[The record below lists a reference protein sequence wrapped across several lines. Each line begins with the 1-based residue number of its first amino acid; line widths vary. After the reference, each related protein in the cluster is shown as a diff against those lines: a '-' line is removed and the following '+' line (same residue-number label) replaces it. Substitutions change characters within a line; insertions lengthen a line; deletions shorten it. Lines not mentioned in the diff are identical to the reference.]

1 MQRGKLALEL
11 TQGFR
16 TRAGSE
22 MAVVLEGGMRYDNG
36 AGVNGA
42 SAEVGGGLRYT
53 NSGLGLTAEGR
64 GRFVISAR
72 DGYEEWGVG
81 GTLMF
86 DPADR
91 GQGLSI
97 RVAPSYGD
105 HLSGVNQLWERG
117 VTDAV
122 GGHHRGMGPNVDG
135 EVAYGIA
142 GFHGTP
148 YSGFYLGESGM
159 RAFSSGVRYELGSGV
174 GLRLEG
180 TRRESTLGAPQH
192 TVGVR
197 GRLRF
202 R

>member
-1 MQRGKLALEL
+1 MTSSTVSAISRRVDAVANGMGMEL
-11 TQGFR
+11 R
-16 TRAGSE
+16 T
-22 MAVVLEGGMRYDNG
+22 
-36 AGVNGA
+36 

-53 NSGLGLTAEGR
+53 NSGLGLTAESR

-72 DGYEEWGVG
+72 DGYEEWGIG

-86 DPADR
+86 DLATR

-97 RVAPSYGD
+97 RVAPSYGN

-122 GGHHRGMGPNVDG
+122 GGHGLGMGPNVDS

-142 GFHGTP
+142 SFHGTP
-148 YSGFYLGESGM
+148 YSSFYLGHAGT

-174 GLRLEG
+174 GLRLES
-180 TRRESTLGAPQH
+180 TRRESMLGGAQH